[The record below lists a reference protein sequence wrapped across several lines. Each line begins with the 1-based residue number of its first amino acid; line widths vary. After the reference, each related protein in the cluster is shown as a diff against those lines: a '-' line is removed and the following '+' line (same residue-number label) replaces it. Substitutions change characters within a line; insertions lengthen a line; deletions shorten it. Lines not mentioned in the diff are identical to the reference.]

1 MINWIITATILTAL
15 VITLHYLLRGR
26 VNPRLQYALWGLV
39 LLRLLLPFN
48 IGTTRMSVENTVRQ
62 IPPVQRWEALTQPE
76 SVPPFQNAE
85 PDADAAS
92 PSEAAPVK
100 IPESVIPSAVAAAGV
115 KETAGQMSK
124 TSLTPVRIA
133 YVLWLSGAGI
143 VAAGFLILNLRFA
156 LRLRKTRVRLDC
168 SAKLPVYI
176 CTGLDS
182 PCLFGVFRP
191 AVYLTPEA
199 TAGES
204 VQRHALVHELTHY
217 SHGDHIW
224 AALRCLCLALHWYN
238 PLVWWAAFL
247 SRQDAELACDEATV
261 RRLGE
266 SERAEYGRTLLRLTY
281 RKHGGLLTAATT
293 MTGGG
298 IRERILLLAKK
309 PKTAVYTLVA
319 VLLVAALAVGCTFTG
334 AKEDAETPSK
344 NSEWCLVQMVPSTI
358 RMTDALEPADDTL
371 PGTPVSD
378 SELARLKVLFD
389 SDGELYGQAIAYG
402 CLYEKPEEIDLR
414 YFFYNGIPGTEQ
426 TLSEAETAYLESV
439 WGKIYTDVT
448 RLPAAEM
455 EKMVQRYF
463 GLPLQEMKGIGL
475 SSMTYWAQT
484 DCYYI
489 QHGDTNR
496 KLLSIYD
503 ARVQDDG
510 TINLYY
516 NEDRDEID
524 RTQPPQ
530 MVAVLE
536 PAGDRYY
543 VRTNHAYVPHDN
555 PNSPE
560 AQLQRWSD
568 EAPLKGLAVKTGYK
582 QDYPNVGRAFMEA
595 YVQQFVN
602 GLSEEN
608 PMRCK
613 DAVVLACTPTR
624 VGIYNGNQNGENKV
638 AYSVT
643 LAFQPASD
651 SEETLRFFAPHAWH
665 DDLNYPQYRSEDGW
679 YIHYYAQIILER
691 KNGTDY
697 WTCIEDGSGSSGGN
711 DMMFWLMSPQN
722 EEIFASVMDNLVRG
736 EPENRVSLRMLLPVI
751 DWGQISVKW
760 GEEGWRALCAQLE
773 NLYLVPRERVR
784 WTEAERSEQ
793 KNYDMYLLLTVLAGA
808 ERQEFVQM
816 LKTQR
821 AVDSEIFD
829 DCVNN
834 YLTEQARA
842 RILTLMQ

>member
-1 MINWIITATILTAL
+1 MINWIISATILTAL

-62 IPPVQRWEALTQPE
+62 IPAVQRWEKLTQPE
-76 SVPPFQNAE
+76 SVPPFQSAE
-85 PDADAAS
+85 PDADATP
-92 PSEAAPVK
+92 PSETAPVK
-100 IPESVIPSAVAAAGV
+100 LLEPVTFSTVASAGTND
-115 KETAGQMSK
+115 TAVQLYK
-124 TSLTPVRIA
+124 TLLTPVRIA

-143 VAAGFLILNLRFA
+143 VAAGFLLLNLRFA

-199 TAGES
+199 TASEI

-298 IRERILLLAKK
+298 ICERILLLAKK

-334 AKEDAETPSK
+334 AKEDSQPTETPSK

-358 RMTDALEPADDTL
+358 RMTDALESADYAL

-378 SELARLKVLFD
+378 SELARLKALFD
-389 SDGELYGQAIAYG
+389 SDDELYGQAIAYG
-402 CLYEKPEEIDLR
+402 CLYEQPEKIDLR

-448 RLPAAEM
+448 RLPVAEM

-463 GLPLQEMKGIGL
+463 GLSLQEMKGIGL
-475 SSMTYWAQT
+475 SNMTYWAQT

-496 KLLSIYD
+496 KLLTIYD

-543 VRTNHAYVPHDN
+543 VRANRSFATAPDD
-555 PNSPE
+555 PM
-560 AQLQRWSD
+560 QMQRDRWYD
-568 EAPLKGLAVKTGYK
+568 AAELKGLTVK
-582 QDYPNVGRAFMEA
+582 VGSESDDSLVGQAFMEA
-595 YVQQFVN
+595 YAQRFVT
-602 GLSEEN
+602 GLSEDN
-608 PMRCK
+608 PLRCK
-613 DAVVLACTPTR
+613 RVEVLSCKPTLVGADNKPGNEKVVYL
-624 VGIYNGNQNGENKV
+624 VE
-638 AYSVT
+638 
-643 LAFQPASD
+643 LAFQPESTG
-651 SEETLRFFAPHAWH
+651 EETMLYFAPGASGVDTERFPEYTWE
-665 DDLNYPQYRSEDGW
+665 NGW
-679 YIHYYAQIILER
+679 IGECIEVMLER
-691 KNGTDY
+691 RNGADD
-697 WTCIEDGSGSSGGN
+697 WTCTQYGTGGVGSG
-711 DMMFWLMSPQN
+711 
-722 EEIFASVMDNLVRG
+722 
-736 EPENRVSLRMLLPVI
+736 EN
-751 DWGQISVKW
+751 
-760 GEEGWRALCAQLE
+760 C
-773 NLYLVPRERVR
+773 VPY
-784 WTEAERSEQ
+784 
-793 KNYDMYLLLTVLAGA
+793 K
-808 ERQEFVQM
+808 
-816 LKTQR
+816 
-821 AVDSEIFD
+821 
-829 DCVNN
+829 
-834 YLTEQARA
+834 
-842 RILTLMQ
+842 